1 MEMHVVVGSGA
12 IGTAAARLLLDA
24 GHHVRIVTRRGTGP
38 DGAERI
44 AADATDA
51 ARLTTLTAGATALY
65 NCASPEYHR
74 WLTDWPPI
82 ANALLTAAERT
93 EAVLATVS
101 NLYGYGPVTGPMT
114 ERTPLRPASAKA
126 AVRVKMWQDALAA
139 HEAGRIRAT
148 EVRGSDYLGAGAKT
162 LFTDFILPSMLAGK
176 TVRTPGDPDAP
187 HSWTYTGDMAR
198 MLVTAA
204 ADERAW
210 GKAWHVPTAPPAPL
224 REVVAMAAE
233 IADIPV
239 PPIARIPGW
248 AVSGGSLVMRDLR
261 ELRKVMYQFDRPF
274 VVDSSAAQRTFGLA
288 PAPLAESVAE
298 SVSDRSRP
306 TTEAR

>member
-1 MEMHVVVGSGA
+1 MELHVVVGSGA
-12 IGTAAARLLLDA
+12 IGTAAARLLLES
-24 GHHVRIVTRRGTGP
+24 GHQVRVVTRSGSGP

-44 AADATDA
+44 AADATDP
-51 ARLTTLTAGATALY
+51 ARLTELTAGAAALY
-65 NCASPEYHR
+65 NCASPQYHR

-93 EAVLATVS
+93 GAVLATVS
-101 NLYGYGPVTGPMT
+101 NLYGYGPVEGPMT
-114 ERTPLRPASAKA
+114 EQTPLRPASAKA
-126 AVRVKMWQDALAA
+126 AVRVTMWQDALAA
-139 HEAGRIRAT
+139 HEAGKARVT

-198 MLVTAA
+198 LLVTAA

-210 GKAWHVPTAPPAPL
+210 GRAWHVPTAPPATL
-224 REVVAMAAE
+224 REVIAMAAE
-233 IADIPV
+233 IAELPV

-248 AVSGGSLVMRDLR
+248 LVAGGSLVVRDLR
-261 ELRKVMYQFDRPF
+261 ELRKVLYQFDRPF
-274 VVDSSAAQRTFGLA
+274 VLDSSAAQRTFGLA
-288 PAPLAESVAE
+288 PTPLAESVAE
-298 SVSDRSRP
+298 SVSDRSAR
-306 TTEAR
+306 TEVR